1 MHKMAYK
8 THPKY
13 RNLTVDVNVSIQS
26 IKNEYDRVV
35 NELEE
40 NDFPDYYYFRP
51 YLKHLYDH
59 ELSPDSLKMVQNK
72 ISGIF
77 LQIHRHISNP
87 LKHVIDPI
95 LVIENILTEIPF
107 SCNTKI
113 PGLTVKLYYI
123 TKLFMNVKSK
133 KPLIL
138 KTYAFQDKI
147 YGEHE
152 DDSCM
157 YVEMFKRN
165 IMNEILFQKYAETI
179 NKKMDFIVP
188 KIYDFGIVN
197 YKDYTQ
203 NGKKLKCYYILMEY
217 IDGITLKEALANK
230 SCEQL
235 YEVHEKVKE
244 IDHLF
249 KTNLLHHNDLHSENI
264 MLVPTD
270 SGKDKI
276 VILDYGQAAYGPKH
290 GISRCY

>member
-1 MHKMAYK
+1 MAYK

-13 RNLTVDVNVSIQS
+13 CKLTVDVNVSKQI
-26 IKNEYDRVV
+26 IKNEYDRVM

-40 NDFPDYYYFRP
+40 NDFPDYYYFGP
-51 YLKHLYDH
+51 YLKHLYDY
-59 ELSPDSLKMVQNK
+59 ELSPYTLKMIQNK

-77 LQIHRHISNP
+77 LQISRHFSNP
-87 LKHVIDPI
+87 SKHIIDPI
-95 LVIENILTEIPF
+95 LVVETLITEMPF

-123 TKLFMNVKSK
+123 TKLSENIKSK

-138 KTYAFQDKI
+138 KTYAFQDKK
-147 YGEHE
+147 YGEDQ

-197 YKDYTQ
+197 YKDFMQ
-203 NGKKLKCYYILMEY
+203 GGKRLKCYYILMEY

-230 SCEQL
+230 SHEEL

-244 IDHLF
+244 IDHLL

-270 SGKDKI
+270 INEHKVAI
-276 VILDYGQAAYGPKH
+276 IDYGECAYGPKH
-290 GISRCY
+290 GIAPYY